1 MEAENIVDKKEL
13 KGLPIWACIL
23 LFIVVFFVFMLLY
36 SALIQGFLSLVL
48 GVEARHPGIVGY
60 ILQETGMLLTALTS
74 AVIMLRFE
82 RRPFSD
88 LGLSVKGH
96 ARGLWYGLLI
106 AVLFYLVG
114 FGLSL
119 LLGEIEVTGFKF
131 EPVNLLGSWV
141 FFLLVALFEEILMRG
156 YILGRLLHTRMNK
169 FLSLFIS
176 SALFALLHIFNPEI
190 DFLPMLNLLLAG
202 MLLGAS
208 YLLVLFGFLLAIANK
223 LLMRHP
229 TRLIARQ
236 KLLLRIPI
244 MGSLMRGQ
252 KLTQIFTILTL
263 TQSAGISFLQG
274 VESVRETMR
283 CPYWVQ
289 LLTQIQHDISNGHP
303 IWLALKN
310 AGEFSPLCLQLVR
323 TGEASGSLDLM
334 LDNLAHHHR
343 DNTMALADNLAALL
357 EPALLIITGG
367 IIGTLVVA
375 MYLPIFHLGDAM
387 SGMG

>member
-60 ILQETGMLLTALTS
+60 ILQETGMFLAALTS

-96 ARGLWYGLLI
+96 APGLWYGLLI

-131 EPVNLLGSWV
+131 ESVNLLGSWV

-208 YLLVLFGFLLAIANK
+208 YLYTKNLCFPISLHLFWNWIQGPVLGYEVSGNNFISSMLTLHLPEDNVLNGGAFGFE
-223 LLMRHP
+223 
-229 TRLIARQ
+229 
-236 KLLLRIPI
+236 
-244 MGSLMRGQ
+244 GSLICPVLMIV
-252 KLTQIFTILTL
+252 LTILIVWWGEKREAISL
-263 TQSAGISFLQG
+263 AVPQS
-274 VESVRETMR
+274 
-283 CPYWVQ
+283 C
-289 LLTQIQHDISNGHP
+289 
-303 IWLALKN
+303 
-310 AGEFSPLCLQLVR
+310 
-323 TGEASGSLDLM
+323 
-334 LDNLAHHHR
+334 
-343 DNTMALADNLAALL
+343 
-357 EPALLIITGG
+357 
-367 IIGTLVVA
+367 
-375 MYLPIFHLGDAM
+375 
-387 SGMG
+387 